1 MGVLSAL
8 HPSLQRTLY
17 VLAIVLA
24 LALLVIVLVF
34 GAIFARAYRNH
45 VRSFSYFA
53 GGDDKPKVTDFSLLQ
68 SERRATVGQLS
79 TAGTPNSQRE
89 STPPRAPDPH

>member
-1 MGVLSAL
+1 MSVRSAP
-8 HPSLQRTLY
+8 HSSQQPTLY

-34 GAIFARAYRNH
+34 GAIFAVAYRNH

-53 GGDDKPKVTDFSLLQ
+53 GGDDKPKLRISSFSKVND
-68 SERRATVGQLS
+68 A
-79 TAGTPNSQRE
+79 SQ
-89 STPPRAPDPH
+89 

>member
-8 HPSLQRTLY
+8 HPSLQR
-17 VLAIVLA
+17 VLAIVVA

-53 GGDDKPKVTDFSLLQ
+53 GGDDKPKVTDF
-68 SERRATVGQLS
+68 
-79 TAGTPNSQRE
+79 
-89 STPPRAPDPH
+89 